1 MNRTEAEV
9 GFYGKLP
16 FKGDFLQR
24 RVPQEFV
31 DPWDAWLQQGLHES
45 RLLLQDAW
53 LEAYLSGP
61 VWRFVLAE
69 GVCGAAGYAG
79 ILVPSVDRVG
89 RYFPLTLVTRL
100 EARICPVD
108 VACDSGGWFDAA
120 EAVALAALA
129 ATEMDIDEFDDQVA
143 GLGRYLPAL
152 SVGSAVLAAPGS
164 DAAALPP
171 EGWQV
176 PLEGTVSLQRAVNAF
191 AYAQLDRALRPAALW
206 WSDGSNAVDPCW
218 VATSGLPDARRFTAM
233 WSAKTPES
241 GHE

>member
-31 DPWDAWLQQGLHES
+31 EPWDAWLQQGLHES
-45 RLLLQDAW
+45 RLRLRDAW

-100 EARICPVD
+100 EAQACPVD
-108 VACDSGGWFDAA
+108 VACGSGGWFDAA
-120 EAVALAALA
+120 EAVVLAALE

-143 GLGRYLPAL
+143 GLGRYLPAP
-152 SVGSAVLAAPGS
+152 SVGSAAVAAPGS
-164 DAAALPP
+164 DVSPLPP
-171 EGWQV
+171 EGWPM
-176 PLEGTVSLQRAVNAF
+176 PLEGAVSLQRAVNAF
-191 AYAQLDRALRPAALW
+191 AYAQLDRALRPTALW

-233 WSAKTPES
+233 WSAKAPERS
-241 GHE
+241 